1 LPPFEKG
8 VGGLIFARVMFIKS
22 NKFLPY
28 NKELN
33 KKAKYLRNEMTAAEK
48 KLWYGYLRNHQ
59 FQFLRQRPIGN
70 YIVDFYCPKLKLV
83 IEIDGETH
91 LSKEDREYDKE
102 RTRVLESYGL
112 KVLRFWNDDVLNG
125 IEVVS
130 EMIENEIEKI

>member
-1 LPPFEKG
+1 
-8 VGGLIFARVMFIKS
+8 M
-22 NKFLPY
+22 PY